1 MHLHFKTRRFFI
13 SALLFHLFI
22 RAGLSVE
29 GMWIPLLIE
38 KFNIKDMQEKG
49 CRLTAGDIYSINK
62 ACLTNAVVLFGRGCT
77 GEVISAEGLVLTNH
91 HCGYSRIHSHSTLEK
106 DYLKDG
112 FWAFSKSEELPN
124 PGLTVS
130 FLIRIEDVTKMI
142 LQGAA
147 DLAGREEKEVQIAGN
162 IEKLVAETTEGT
174 SYDAE
179 IKPFYFG
186 KEYYMFVYQ
195 TYKDVRLVGAPPAS
209 IGKFGGDTDNWVWP
223 RHTGDFSLFR
233 IYADSA
239 NNPAEYSPANV
250 PYKPDYHLKLSIN
263 GIRENDFTMIL
274 GYPAG
279 THEYLTS
286 HEIRIIGKETLPRK
300 IELRSAILGIMRKAM
315 DQNPEIKLS
324 YSNKYYS
331 MSNSWKKWMGVVQ
344 GFETYNAIEKKEALE
359 EQFRLWL
366 STNPDYM
373 KKYGQLLP
381 EFSDIYQ
388 ELEPYY
394 IVNDFGS
401 EAIFHIEVLDFASGF
416 TELLNLNLDRQDDE
430 FRNTIA
436 KLKNRTENFFRNY
449 EVEIDRDVFTKVLE
463 LYYKNA
469 GQQFHPGFYQTIHH
483 KYKGNYCKFT
493 GHVMKKTIFT
503 DKNKILDMLDNYSL
517 TIAKKIFSDPV
528 FQIFISFGEVF
539 KSNVYPK
546 YYQLTHQLETLYPE
560 YLDALMLMQPER
572 LFYPDANFTMRLTY
586 GKVEGYYPADAIK
599 YHYLSSLRGVM
610 EKENPEVYD
619 YIVPEKLKKL
629 FEEKD
634 FGRYG
639 VNGRM
644 PLCFVASNHTSG
656 GNSGSPVLDAN
667 GYLIGINFD
676 RNWEGTMNDFMYNP
690 DISRNI
696 SLDIR
701 YVLFIIE
708 KYADA
713 HHIIDELTIV
723 D

>member
-1 MHLHFKTRRFFI
+1 MYLHFWKRRCFV
-13 SALLFHLFI
+13 SVLLFHLVI

-29 GMWIPLLIE
+29 GMWIPLLID

-77 GEVISAEGLVLTNH
+77 GEIISAEGLVLTNH
-91 HCGYSRIHSHSTLEK
+91 HCGYGRIHSHSTLEK
-106 DYLKDG
+106 DLLREG

-130 FLIRIEDVTKMI
+130 FLIRIEDVTGMI
-142 LQGAA
+142 LQDTA
-147 DLAGREEKEVQIAGN
+147 DMAGREEKEEQIAGN
-162 IEKLVAETTEGT
+162 IEKLIAETTEGT
-174 SYDAE
+174 SYNAE

-195 TYKDVRLVGAPPAS
+195 TYKDVRLVGAPPFS

-233 IYADSA
+233 IYADTA
-239 NNPAEYSPANV
+239 NNPAEYSPANI
-250 PYKPDYHLKLSIN
+250 PYKPKYHLKLSIS
-263 GIRENDFTMIL
+263 GISENDFTMIL
-274 GYPAG
+274 GYPAT

-286 HEIRIIGKETLPRK
+286 HEIRIIGTETLPRK

-315 DQNPEIKLS
+315 DQNPETKLS
-324 YSNKYYS
+324 YSSKYYDI
-331 MSNSWKKWMGVVQ
+331 SNYWKKWMGVVQ
-344 GFETYNAIEKKEALE
+344 GFEKFNTIEKKEAIE
-359 EQFRLWL
+359 EQLRFWL
-366 STNPDYM
+366 SVNPDYM
-373 KKYGQLLP
+373 KEYGHLLSD
-381 EFSDIYQ
+381 FSGIYQ

-401 EAIFHIEVLDFASGF
+401 EAIFHIELMEFASGF
-416 TELLNLNLDRQDDE
+416 TELLNQDPDPKDGE
-430 FRNTIA
+430 FWYTIT

-449 EVEIDRDVFTKVLE
+449 EVEIDREVFIKVLE
-463 LYYKNA
+463 LYYRNV
-469 GQQFHPGFYQTIHH
+469 GQQFHPDLYQIIHH
-483 KYKGNYCKFT
+483 KFKGNYRKFV
-493 GHVMKKTIFT
+493 GRVMKKTIFT
-503 DKNKILDMLDNYSL
+503 DKKKIVDMLDNYSFS
-517 TIAKKIFSDPV
+517 TAKKIISDPV

-539 KSNVYPK
+539 KSNVYPQ
-546 YYQLTHQLETLYPE
+546 YYQLTDQLETLYPE
-560 YLDALMLMQPER
+560 YLDALMLMQPDR

-586 GKVEGYYPADAIK
+586 GKVEGYSPADAIK

-610 EKENPEVYD
+610 EKENPEIYD
-619 YIVPEKLKKL
+619 YIVPEKLKNL

-644 PLCFVASNHTSG
+644 PLCFVASNHTTN

-676 RNWEGTMNDFMYNP
+676 RNWEGTMNDFMYDP
-690 DISRNI
+690 DICRNI

-708 KYADA
+708 KYAGA

-723 D
+723 G

>member
-1 MHLHFKTRRFFI
+1 MRIHFKTRRYFV
-13 SALLFHLFI
+13 SVLLFHLFI

-49 CRLTAGDIYSINK
+49 CRLTAGDIYSINQ
-62 ACLTNAVVLFGRGCT
+62 ACLTDAVVLFGSGCT
-77 GEVISAEGLVLTNH
+77 GEVISAEGLLLTNH
-91 HCGYSRIHSHSTLEK
+91 HCGYSRIHSHSALEK

-130 FLIRIEDVTKMI
+130 FLIQIEDVTEMI
-142 LQGAA
+142 IKGITN
-147 DLAGREEKEVQIAGN
+147 LAGREEKEEQIACN
-162 IEKLVAETTEGT
+162 IEKLIAETTEET
-174 SYDAE
+174 SYNAE

-209 IGKFGGDTDNWVWP
+209 IGKFGGDYDNWVWP

-239 NNPAEYSPANV
+239 NNPAEYSPANI
-250 PYKPDYHLKLSIN
+250 PYKPKYHLKLSIN
-263 GIRENDFTMIL
+263 GINENDFTMIL
-274 GYPAG
+274 GYPAR

-286 HEIRIIGKETLPRK
+286 HEIRIIGTETLPRK
-300 IELRSAILGIMRKAM
+300 IELRSAILDIMRKAM
-315 DQNPEIKLS
+315 EQNPEIKLR
-324 YSNKYYS
+324 YSNKFYG
-331 MSNSWKKWMGVVQ
+331 MSNTWKKWLGVVQ
-344 GFETYNAIEKKEALE
+344 GFERFNVIEKKEVLE

-366 STNPDYM
+366 NVNPDYA
-373 KKYGQLLP
+373 KKYGHILP
-381 EFSDIYQ
+381 EFSGIYK

-401 EAIFHIEVLDFASGF
+401 EAIFHIEVMDFAAGF
-416 TELLNLNLDRQDDE
+416 TELLNLDPGHPDDDS
-430 FRNTIA
+430 RNTIIN
-436 KLKNRTENFFRNY
+436 LKNRTENFFRNY
-449 EVEIDRDVFTKVLE
+449 EVEIDREVFIKVLE
-463 LYYKNA
+463 LYYKNVEK
-469 GQQFHPGFYQTIHH
+469 QFHPDLYQTIHH
-483 KYKGNYCKFT
+483 KFKGNYRKFT
-493 GHVMKKTIFT
+493 GRVMKKTIFT
-503 DKNKILDMLDNYSL
+503 DKKKILDMLNNYSPA
-517 TIAKKIFSDPV
+517 TVKKIISDPV
-528 FQIFISFGEVF
+528 FQIFFSFGEVF
-539 KSNVYPK
+539 NSYIYPQ
-546 YYQLTHQLETLYPE
+546 YNQLTDQLETLYPE
-560 YLDALMLMQPER
+560 YLDALMLMQPKR

-586 GKVEGYYPADAIK
+586 GKVEGYSPADAIK
-599 YHYLSSLRGVM
+599 YHYLSSLRGLI
-610 EKENPEVYD
+610 EKENPKIYD
-619 YIVPEKLKKL
+619 YTVPDKLKNL
-629 FEEKD
+629 FDKKD

-644 PLCFVASNHTSG
+644 PLCFIASNHTSG

-676 RNWEGTMNDFMYNP
+676 RNWEGTMNDFIYNP
-690 DISRNI
+690 DICRNI

-708 KYADA
+708 KYAGA
-713 HHIIDELTIV
+713 HHIIDEMTIV
-723 D
+723 E